1 MEEITEL
8 QGLRR
13 LRREVTEESNDPE
26 KRKLLL
32 RYLGFKF
39 NNEGKII
46 ELNGNKID
54 GTINQY
60 GDMTINDKISIKVHA
75 GEPLN
80 LDNKEQQYY
89 IILCDESNI
98 SQNSPPCIYFGT
110 EKEKLEGFRNH
121 DSYTDNR
128 IEDLKDKLKEII
140 MEKNVFDIIK
150 ENIQRYKQVIFTG
163 APGTG
168 KTHGVRTVVEEL
180 CGGDKKRMKFVQF
193 HPSYDYT
200 DFVEGL
206 RPVKLGED
214 KEPTF
219 VRLDGTF
226 KKFCREAVKHKDKNY
241 YFIADEINRADL
253 SKVFGE
259 LMFGL
264 EESKR
269 GKKFDTQYMN
279 LPTYEV
285 KDEDK
290 DGENGNENNAVNGNE
305 NNAVTG
311 KKNNEVKKKVITE
324 IAEDVFKDGF
334 YIPENL
340 YFIGTMNDIDR
351 SVESFDFAL
360 RRRFRW
366 VEIEANAIMESSL
379 ESMLKDK
386 ATPEDI
392 TTLTEN
398 VKKLNSVIEN
408 SGFGLT
414 KAYHIGPAY
423 LEEFDGTNAEDIFK
437 YRIEPLLREYTRGRD
452 SNKVNDFIVGCR
464 EAFLKGLEDK

>member
-1 MEEITEL
+1 MEEITDLRKLREKVKEL
-8 QGLRR
+8 DETADRKP
-13 LRREVTEESNDPE
+13 VKDCK

-32 RYLGFKF
+32 QYLGFEF
-39 NNEGKII
+39 QNEDDTENIVK
-46 ELNGNKID
+46 LNGVACECKID
-54 GTINQY
+54 KEGMLSTNARE
-60 GDMTINDKISIKVHA
+60 IKVCG
-75 GEPLN
+75 GEPGK
-80 LDNKEQQYY
+80 NKELSPIHY
-89 IILCDESNI
+89 IVLYDDSELKVKKENR
-98 SQNSPPCIYFGT
+98 CIYFRKFN
-110 EKEKLEGFRNH
+110 EKKSWTKELKKEMWLQG
-121 DSYTDNR
+121 DAYTDDR
-128 IEDLKDKLKEII
+128 IEELKEKLKEII
-140 MEKNVFDIIK
+140 MGNRSDSSGENVIDIIK

-168 KTHGVRTVVEEL
+168 KTYGVRKVVEDL
-180 CGGDKKRMKFVQF
+180 CGEHTERMKFVQF

-206 RPVKLGED
+206 RPVKLEGD
-214 KEPTF
+214 KEATF

-226 KKFCREAVKHKDKNY
+226 KKFCRIAAADPDNNY

-269 GKKFDTQYMN
+269 GQKFDTQYVN

-285 KDEDK
+285 KVEV
-290 DGENGNENNAVNGNE
+290 ENG
-305 NNAVTG
+305 
-311 KKNNEVKKKVITE
+311 VKKKVITE
-324 IAEDVFKDGF
+324 IEEDVFEDGF
-334 YIPENL
+334 FIPENL

-366 VEIEANAIMESSL
+366 VEIEADAIMESSL
-379 ESMLKDK
+379 GNMLEKVTD
-386 ATPEDI
+386 EDI
-392 TTLTEN
+392 KALTIN
-398 VKKLNSVIEN
+398 VKELNREIES

-423 LEEFDGTNAEDIFK
+423 LEGFDGTNAGDIFEH
-437 YRIEPLLREYTRGRD
+437 RIEPLLREYTRGRD
-452 SNKVNDFIVGCR
+452 NEKVNGFIKTCR
-464 EAFLKGLEDK
+464 TAFLKSSEDK